1 MIKKI
6 STLIFLA
13 GLPLTAFAQSI
24 SEIVQEGSA
33 SVQEIISISVDV
45 NSLLQQAQGSD
56 DAVLL
61 QCVSTKQASI
71 SALRDISEVA
81 MTSLEGTSDLDK
93 ASYEFRKITLSLSKV
108 RQFGNEASRCS
119 AGASG
124 SAGSDDGEDSSSEVV
139 VDESGVETT
148 IVEGDTVDGGANYSF
163 DSTTSS
169 TDSDV
174 EGAGSV
180 VGAQPPETSPF

>member
-13 GLPLTAFAQSI
+13 GLPLTASAQSI

-33 SVQEIISISVDV
+33 SVQEINSVSVDV
-45 NSLLQQAQGSD
+45 NSLLQQVQGSGD
-56 DAVLL
+56 SVLL

-81 MTSLEGTSDLDK
+81 MSSLEGTSDLDK
-93 ASYEFRKITLSLSKV
+93 ASYELRKITLSLSKV
-108 RQFGNEASRCS
+108 RQFGNEATQCR

-124 SAGSDDGEDSSSEVV
+124 SDSSEDGTSSEIT
-139 VDESGVETT
+139 VDKSRVETT
-148 IVEGDTVDGGANYSF
+148 VLEDRK
-163 DSTTSS
+163 
-169 TDSDV
+169 
-174 EGAGSV
+174 SV
-180 VGAQPPETSPF
+180 V